1 MSFILDALR
10 KSESERQRDAPPTL
24 ARAPLAQVR
33 HRIPLWIWALIVLLM
48 AALVA
53 LGVVWW
59 QGRADGPAQAT
70 PDSSRTLEPGPL
82 TDLTDAPPRAIEAA
96 PAAGDLPEGPA
107 PVRSINELARF
118 GPGLP
123 DYRLELLADATD
135 PAARWARINGRRYI
149 AGDTIGGGPELVEI
163 RSDGVVL
170 GYAGERF
177 LLPVR

>member
-10 KSESERQRDAPPTL
+10 KSESERQRDTPPTL

-33 HRIPLWIWALIVLLM
+33 HRIPVWTWALIAVLL

-59 QGRADGPAQAT
+59 QGRANEPAETA
-70 PDSSRTLEPGPL
+70 PDRPAASEPGRL
-82 TDLTDAPPRAIEAA
+82 TDSPPRATEAE
-96 PAAGDLPEGPA
+96 PAGERLSDAPA

-118 GPGLP
+118 GPSLP
-123 DYRLELLADATD
+123 DYRLELLAHNGAD
-135 PAARWARINGRRYI
+135 PAASWARINGRRYV

-170 GYAGERF
+170 GFAGERF
-177 LLPVR
+177 LLMAR